1 MRLQAKS
8 PTKRRGLPFM
18 CCSAS
23 AVLLA
28 LLTATLA
35 GTVGLLRLLLSRALL
50 ASLLLASL
58 LLAALLLAALLLAA
72 LLLAALLLLA
82 RLIALLLARP
92 LVGVLVHYAVL
103 SNGWLEV
110 SFDDSPAQRLRQRA
124 GAPLV
129 QAERR

>member
-35 GTVGLLRLLLSRALL
+35 GTVGLLLLLLSRALL

-58 LLAALLLAALLLAA
+58 LLAS

-110 SFDDSPAQRLRQRA
+110 SFDDSPAQRLRQCA

>member
-35 GTVGLLRLLLSRALL
+35 GTVGLLLLLLSRALL

-58 LLAALLLAALLLAA
+58 LLAS

>member
-35 GTVGLLRLLLSRALL
+35 GTVGLLLSLLSRALL

-58 LLAALLLAALLLAA
+58 LLASLLLAS

>member
-35 GTVGLLRLLLSRALL
+35 GTVGLLLLLLSRALL
-50 ASLLLASL
+50 ASLLLAS
-58 LLAALLLAALLLAA
+58 

-110 SFDDSPAQRLRQRA
+110 SFDDSPAQRLRQCA

>member
-35 GTVGLLRLLLSRALL
+35 GTVGLLLLLLSRALL

-58 LLAALLLAALLLAA
+58 LLAS

-110 SFDDSPAQRLRQRA
+110 SFDDSPAQRLIIAVMGPDRCLPSRA
-124 GAPLV
+124 F
-129 QAERR
+129 RSM